1 MSGASEAQDL
11 AGRVAIV
18 TGAAHGI
25 GLATARRFLRAGARV
40 VLADRSDDAGRAL
53 EAELAAEGHDV
64 RFVSVDVARE
74 DDVRRLVD
82 TAVAAFGTV
91 DVVFNN
97 AGVRG
102 ADALTADV
110 TLDEFERVLG
120 VNLVGAFLVMKYALK
135 VMVAAGRGAI
145 VNNASVLGLVGFKQ
159 QAAYTASK
167 GGVVQLTRTA
177 ALEYGGRGIRVN
189 CLCPGF
195 VAAGLADP
203 LHSARLA
210 AMAKITVPL
219 GRLGT
224 VDEIAEAALFLA
236 SDRASFLTGAV
247 LAADGGLIAQ

>member
-1 MSGASEAQDL
+1 MTSSETQDL

-18 TGAAHGI
+18 TGGAHGI

-40 VLADRSDDAGRAL
+40 MLADRNADDGRAVA
-53 EAELAAEGHDV
+53 AELAEAGHDV
-64 RFVSVDVARE
+64 RFTAADVARE
-74 DDVRRLVD
+74 DDVRGLVD
-82 TAVAAFGTV
+82 ATVAAYGTV
-91 DVVFNN
+91 DVLFNN

-102 ADALTADV
+102 VDALTADV
-110 TLDEFERVLG
+110 ALDDFERVIG
-120 VNLVGAFLVMKYALK
+120 INLVGAFLVMKYALK
-135 VMVAAGRGAI
+135 VMAGAGRGAI

-159 QAAYTASK
+159 QAAYTAAK

-177 ALEYGGRGIRVN
+177 AIEYAARGIRVN

-203 LHSARLA
+203 AHALRLT
-210 AMAKITVPL
+210 AMAKVTVPM

-224 VDEIAEAALFLA
+224 LDEIAEAALFLA

-247 LAADGGLIAQ
+247 LAADGGLIAY